1 MRCSNCGWDNPNGL
15 SNCEK
20 CGTPLAAGTSQQSF
34 SVSVSSAEYA
44 GTAVES
50 SRAESPFSKT
60 VNEASVFGGVDP
72 ETPIRSMSAND
83 GRCPE
88 CGYPLRPGV
97 SVCPKCHH
105 LIGHNGSL
113 PAKIGGNETRR
124 EALQQNQGVERD
136 VPNARKD
143 FGGTIMPGMNIT
155 PDIWFSLTP
164 QPLPNERETTER
176 VEFEGKH
183 HELNRANID
192 PKNHTITSKV
202 QAVMDYDEEKK
213 KWYIQDK
220 SALQYTF
227 LHCAGEILVMD
238 GDMLLMGDRKF
249 VFKAEKPQS
258 GAEPQDFTGTIAVA
272 RQRVNAPRCT
282 LVPVV
287 EEGEQDAPQEHLFRG
302 NIHQLNRANLD
313 PENYTITSH
322 VQAELKC
329 EDGQWYI
336 KDCSQLQT
344 TYILC
349 QDPMDLKD
357 GDRIL
362 MGNRVFVFNC

>member
-15 SNCEK
+15 SKCEK
-20 CGTPLAAGTSQQSF
+20 CGTPLAAGNSQQSSSA
-34 SVSVSSAEYA
+34 SVSPAEYA

-60 VNEASVFGGVDP
+60 VNEASVFGGSDP
-72 ETPIRSMSAND
+72 EAPIMSPSAND

-88 CGYPLRPGV
+88 CGYPLRPRV

-113 PAKIGGNETRR
+113 AAKIGGNSTQRETPD
-124 EALQQNQGVERD
+124 AVRD
-136 VPNARKD
+136 KPSTPTN
-143 FGGTIMPGMNIT
+143 FGGTVMPGMNIT

-164 QPLPNERETTER
+164 QPLLNERETPEK

-227 LHCAGEILVMD
+227 LHCTGDILLMD
-238 GDMLLMGDRKF
+238 SDVLLMGDRKF
-249 VFKAEKPQS
+249 IFHAEQS
-258 GAEPQDFTGTIAVA
+258 QPDAEPQDFTGTIAA
-272 RQRVNAPRCT
+272 GRLRVNVPRCR
-282 LVPVV
+282 LVPMV
-287 EEGEQDAPQEHLFRG
+287 EEYEQDAPQEHLFRG
-302 NIHQLNRANLD
+302 NVHQLNRANLD
-313 PENYTITSH
+313 PENHTITSH
-322 VQAELKC
+322 IQAELKY
-329 EDGQWYI
+329 EDGHWYI

-349 QDPMDLKD
+349 KDPMDLKD
-357 GDRIL
+357 GDRLL